1 MAYTEDVKIELT
13 GKEFE
18 TLFLA
23 VNHGIDAVT
32 EIKFEEKTTWNKK
45 DTGEVVKKPT
55 KKQIE
60 DGKVVQSI
68 DIQETFSTPV
78 KTYNDR
84 ITSQMIDASLLVN
97 KIHRDNIEKGIFVPQ
112 EDPQQA
118 EVTDLGVEENAG

>member
-18 TLFLA
+18 LLFLA

-60 DGKVVQSI
+60 DGKVVKSI
-68 DIQETFSTPV
+68 DIQETFSNPV
-78 KTYNDR
+78 KYYSER
-84 ITSQMIDASLLVN
+84 ITKQMIDASLLVN
-97 KIHRDNIEKGIFVPQ
+97 KIHQDNVKKGLFV
-112 EDPQQA
+112 
-118 EVTDLGVEENAG
+118 VEEPQKEEEDAE